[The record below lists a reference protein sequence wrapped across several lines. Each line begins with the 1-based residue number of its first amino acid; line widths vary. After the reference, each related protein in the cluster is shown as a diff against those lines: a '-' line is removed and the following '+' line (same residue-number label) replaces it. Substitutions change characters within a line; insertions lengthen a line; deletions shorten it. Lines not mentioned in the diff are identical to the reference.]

1 MEQRQRMLSFYLSDL
16 LGKGERLTPLQ
27 QIVVT
32 GYSPLGNNIYN
43 IPRYSFKLRETE
55 CALY

>member
-43 IPRYSFKLRETE
+43 IPRYGFKLGETE
-55 CALY
+55 GAFH